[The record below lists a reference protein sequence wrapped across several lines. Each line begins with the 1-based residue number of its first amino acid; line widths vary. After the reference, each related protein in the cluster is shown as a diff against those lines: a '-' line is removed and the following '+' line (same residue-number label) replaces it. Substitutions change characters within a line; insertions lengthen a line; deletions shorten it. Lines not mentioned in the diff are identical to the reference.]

1 MPAAPTFS
9 IAGRWRD
16 PRRFSPV
23 PQTGPDVAGLPPFPA
38 TPLSS
43 FRTQARLARR
53 ALHLF
58 VRPNRRRVC
67 WTLALSLAVSVAA
80 AIEPLLLKTVVD
92 RLASAAGGDAAR
104 HALVLGVAVFAA
116 VLTCRILGGAWVT
129 TSSWAVRLNLEYQL
143 RSRVA
148 AKLSVLSS
156 RVQGEIGTGGIRY
169 AIDESSPQ
177 TARAFTDVA
186 YRLVPTMAYVAL
198 AAWGMARLDRTITM
212 MVLCLVPVPVLVG
225 LAAKRQQTRRDRMQH
240 AFWMRLWSGYT
251 EVLHG
256 MGTVRAFAQERFEET
271 RLLRRIRWAFASIQ
285 RGVHVDAHVTVAA
298 GLAELAARVAVLA
311 LGGFLVVRGELTVGS
326 LLAFLGY
333 VGGVFAPVQQII
345 ELYPTL
351 RKAGVALGSVF
362 QILDAEEESPDIAG
376 AADCPPIRGHIRFER
391 VSFGY
396 RDEQRALDGFDLTVR
411 AGETVALVG
420 PSGGGKS
427 TVLRLLQRMHA
438 PTEGRV
444 LVDGNDLR
452 TLRIASVRQQL
463 GVVPQ
468 DVVLFN
474 DSIAAN
480 ISYGRPTA
488 TREEVVEAACAANA
502 HGFIAEL
509 PQGYDTPVGEGGRA
523 LSGGQ
528 RQRLAIARA
537 FLVNPALLLF
547 DEATSALDAES
558 EEAVQHALRAFRQGR
573 TTLIVAHRL
582 STVRDA
588 DRILVVDGGR
598 IVADGTHDSLLASC
612 ALYARLVQHQL
623 GREAPAIGELATPNL
638 VPTSVAAERDGLA
651 A

>member
-1 MPAAPTFS
+1 MRNKEPSGYVTWRGDRPSPLTSPRCRGAP
-9 IAGRWRD
+9 
-16 PRRFSPV
+16 SP
-23 PQTGPDVAGLPPFPA
+23 LPPSRQ
-38 TPLSS
+38 LSS
-43 FRTQARLARR
+43 YRPKLDLARR
-53 ALHLF
+53 ALDLF
-58 VRPNRRRVC
+58 VRPNARRVC
-67 WTLALSLAVSVAA
+67 WTLGLSLAVSVAA
-80 AIEPLLLKTVVD
+80 ASEPLLLKVVVD
-92 RLASAAGGDAAR
+92 RLASASDGATAR
-104 HALVLGVAVFAA
+104 HALVAGVVLFGI

-129 TSSWAVRLNLEYQL
+129 TSTWAVRLNLEYQL

-186 YRLVPTMAYVAL
+186 YRLLPTVAYVAL
-198 AAWGMARLDRTITM
+198 AAWGMARLDRTITA

-298 GLAELAARVAVLA
+298 GLAELAARVIVLA

-351 RKAGVALGSVF
+351 RKAGVALASVF
-362 QILDAEEESPDIAG
+362 QILDAEEEAPDLESAT
-376 AADCPPIRGHIRFER
+376 ACPPIRGRIRFEH

-396 RDEQRALDGFDLTVR
+396 RDEQRALDGFDVEVQP
-411 AGETVALVG
+411 GETVALVG

-427 TVLRLLQRMHA
+427 TVLRLLQRVHT
-438 PTEGRV
+438 PTDGRV
-444 LVDGNDLR
+444 LVDGRDLR
-452 TLRIASVRQQL
+452 ALRIATVRQQM

-488 TREEVVEAACAANA
+488 TRAEVIEAARAANA
-502 HGFIAEL
+502 HGFIMDL
-509 PQGYDTPVGEGGRA
+509 PNGYDSLVGEGGRG

-537 FLVNPALLLF
+537 FLVNPAVLLF

-558 EEAVQHALRAFRQGR
+558 EEAVQQALRAFRRGR
-573 TTLIVAHRL
+573 TTFIVAHRL

-598 IVADGTHDSLLASC
+598 IVGDGTHDSLLASC

-623 GREAPAIGELATPNL
+623 GSERTPLEQVATSDTPPPA
-638 VPTSVAAERDGLA
+638 SHDDLA